1 MYQGILRK
9 LFVAWSVF
17 SSFLQKFYYFYSANL
32 FLAALQT
39 VKIVLR
45 YFCINLLALLF
56 FLNMKNFAFRT
67 RLILFSIIQ
76 NFLCYAVVNLRFN
89 PRLKSD
95 SVCSAH
101 GFIARA
107 IAAPLNHVPSQDSLL
122 NGISAHL
129 TAFAINCSNHFRSP
143 SLSGWWAQMDSDH
156 RPHAY
161 QACALTSWAMSPCV
175 VEVIGFEPMTP
186 CLQGRCSTNWAI
198 PPFSSQIFPF
208 AKINAPRSRKHA
220 FY

>member
-1 MYQGILRK
+1 
-9 LFVAWSVF
+9 
-17 SSFLQKFYYFYSANL
+17 
-32 FLAALQT
+32 
-39 VKIVLR
+39 
-45 YFCINLLALLF
+45 
-56 FLNMKNFAFRT
+56 MKNFAFRT
-67 RLILFSIIQ
+67 RLSPFFQKKDKLFS
-76 NFLCYAVVNLRFN
+76 CYAVVNLRSA
-89 PRLKSD
+89 SD
-95 SVCSAH
+95 DSRILVCSAH

-122 NGISAHL
+122 HGIFDRL

-198 PPFSSQIFPF
+198 PPYS
-208 AKINAPRSRKHA
+208 RSASALRK
-220 FY
+220 